1 VRASIIIPSH
11 NCREF
16 LVQTLESI
24 FRELGPNDEVVVVD
38 DGSSDGTKERIAP
51 FLAEENFRYFYQD
64 ASGGPASPRNV
75 GALYARGEYLI
86 FFDSDDLMLPG
97 KVTATV
103 AAFERFPQSAL
114 IFTNFGC
121 VGEKGEILRRDFLE
135 GYELIHKIRSD
146 GESDVALIDAH
157 TACCHLARE
166 NYIGTSGVAI
176 RTSVFLELG
185 GFDESLK
192 NGDDKDMWFRITR
205 RYPIVYLDKEYHLYR
220 IRENS
225 ISRGGALKRADARIR
240 VLEKQLR
247 DPVSK
252 AFEKDIRHQIAL
264 NYHAMAYEL
273 FSKGDMRASREALV
287 QALNHSLQPR
297 FLSLYLKSLLG
308 RRGVAVMRSLKHR
321 VGM

>member
-1 VRASIIIPSH
+1 MRASIIIPTH
-11 NCREF
+11 NAGEL
-16 LVQTLESI
+16 LVNTLQSVASEI
-24 FRELGPNDEVVVVD
+24 DTDDEVIIID
-38 DGSSDGTKERIAP
+38 DGSSDNTSQLVAE
-51 FLAEENFRYFYQD
+51 FLDDSRFRYFRQR
-64 ASGGPASPRNV
+64 ASGGPSTPRNR
-75 GALYARGEYLI
+75 GISFARSEVLF
-86 FFDSDDLMLPG
+86 FFDSDDIMLPG
-97 KVTATV
+97 KLSETI
-103 AAFERFPQSAL
+103 AAFESFPDAGL
-114 IFTNFGC
+114 VFTNFGTIDEN
-121 VGEKGEILRRDFLE
+121 GRILKHRFLDN
-135 GYELIHKIRSD
+135 YELIQKIRAKNQDYSL
-146 GESDVALIDAH
+146 LIEGLDAYL
-157 TACCHLARE
+157 HLARE
-166 NYIGTSGVAI
+166 NFIGTSGVAI
-176 RTSVFLELG
+176 RSHVIGELG

-252 AFEKDIRHQIAL
+252 AFAKDIRHQIAL
-264 NYHAMAYEL
+264 NYHSMAYEL
-273 FSKGDMRASREALV
+273 FSRGDMRASREALV

-308 RRGVAVMRSLKHR
+308 RRGLAVIRSLKHR

>member
-1 VRASIIIPSH
+1 MRASIIIPSH

-16 LVQTLESI
+16 LIQTLESI
-24 FRELGPNDEVVVVD
+24 LRELGPHDEVVIVD
-38 DGSSDGTKERIAP
+38 DGSSDGTKEKVCP
-51 FLAEENFRYFYQD
+51 FLADERFRYFYQD

-75 GALYARGEYLI
+75 GALHARGEYLF

-97 KVTATV
+97 KVASTV

-121 VGEKGEILRRDFLE
+121 VDENGEILDMDFLE
-135 GYELIHKIRSD
+135 GYELIDKIRSG
-146 GESDVALIDAH
+146 GEPDVALIDAH
-157 TACCHLARE
+157 TACSHLARQ
-166 NYIGTSGVAI
+166 NFIGTSGVAI
-176 RTSVFLELG
+176 RSSVFSKMG

-252 AFEKDIRHQIAL
+252 TFAKDIRHQIAL
-264 NYHAMAYEL
+264 NYHSMAYEL
-273 FSKGDMRASREALV
+273 FARGDMRASREALV
-287 QALNHSLQPR
+287 QALNHNLQPR

-308 RRGVAVMRSLKHR
+308 RRGVAVIRSLKHR